1 MNAFYETWWE
11 DVIKETK
18 FSVIELG
25 KDAVDVITCHDARTI
40 DQYPPWNQQQIRQG
54 NPMEPAPFTVDF
66 ITAGKYRFQLRRWPV
81 ESGIALGASID
92 DAIPATPTRSG
103 SIAGKAMRFSKAYIK
118 IGEAEYSV
126 DLDNEDQ
133 AATIEAEVASGETE
147 LLAYFDLEDGGKSNA
162 FYIYVE
168 KDD

>member
-1 MNAFYETWWE
+1 
-11 DVIKETK
+11 
-18 FSVIELG
+18 
-25 KDAVDVITCHDARTI
+25 
-40 DQYPPWNQQQIRQG
+40 
-54 NPMEPAPFTVDF
+54 
-66 ITAGKYRFQLRRWPV
+66 
-81 ESGIALGASID
+81 
-92 DAIPATPTRSG
+92 
-103 SIAGKAMRFSKAYIK
+103 MRFSKAYIK